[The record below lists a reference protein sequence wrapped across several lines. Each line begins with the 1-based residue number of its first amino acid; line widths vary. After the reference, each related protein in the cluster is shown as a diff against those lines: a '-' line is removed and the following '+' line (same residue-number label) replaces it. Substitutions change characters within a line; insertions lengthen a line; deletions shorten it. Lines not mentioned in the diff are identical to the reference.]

1 MLRNL
6 SMATLSEIEKLALEL
21 PEQQRA
27 KLASHILD
35 SLPAIATDS
44 DDGIAEATKRD
55 AEMDENPGIGMSMDQ
70 FDQFISQPRASS
82 SF

>member
-1 MLRNL
+1 MT
-6 SMATLSEIEKLALEL
+6 TLSEIEKLAFEL

-35 SLPAIATDS
+35 SLPGIFADS

-55 AEMDENPGIGMSMDQ
+55 VEMDENPGIAISMDQ
-70 FDQFISQPRASS
+70 FDQLISQRRVS
-82 SF
+82 

>member
-1 MLRNL
+1 
-6 SMATLSEIEKLALEL
+6 MATLSEIEKLAFEL

-27 KLASHILD
+27 TLASHILG
-35 SLPAIATDS
+35 SLPAILTDA

-55 AEMDENPGIGMSMDQ
+55 AEMDENPGIGISTDQ
-70 FDQFISQPRASS
+70 FEQFIAQRRASS